1 MTDNHNHI
9 RVLASADWTRR
20 NFLRLAAFAGGVAA
34 LSVNGVAIAADKGDL
49 AEKARKLKGD
59 AALGDTLFIY
69 SWADYANPDV
79 LDAFSKGAGP
89 RIEIATFD
97 SVEAAIAKLEISGGS
112 AGYDIVVVGDAY
124 VEQMINRKL
133 IQKLDH
139 SKIPN
144 LGNLRD
150 EFHKLPFDPGN
161 QYTVMKNFGTI
172 GILYNNTVIKEPIKS
187 WDDFFRVGASE
198 VASHRLSVLNDQP
211 SVFGL
216 VFWREGKDYNT
227 GDEKRLNEAK
237 DVLIKDL
244 IPHLKAFDA
253 NPVQGLLNGDYVL
266 SQGYLGSSRHI
277 FEQDPD
283 SYTWVYPEPQCVL
296 WSDHYA
302 VPSGS
307 RHTDAAHAFINYM
320 LDPDVAAAEV
330 AHIGYDTG
338 VKGVIEKLPD
348 DLVRKDMIVF
358 PEGVTDRLIYQKV
371 EGSNPTLRIQIFNEL
386 KAAAARN

>member
-1 MTDNHNHI
+1 M
-9 RVLASADWTRR
+9 
-20 NFLRLAAFAGGVAA
+20 
-34 LSVNGVAIAADKGDL
+34 
-49 AEKARKLKGD
+49 
-59 AALGDTLFIY
+59 
-69 SWADYANPDV
+69 
-79 LDAFSKGAGP
+79 
-89 RIEIATFD
+89 
-97 SVEAAIAKLEISGGS
+97 
-112 AGYDIVVVGDAY
+112 
-124 VEQMINRKL
+124 
-133 IQKLDH
+133 
-139 SKIPN
+139 
-144 LGNLRD
+144 
-150 EFHKLPFDPGN
+150 
-161 QYTVMKNFGTI
+161 
-172 GILYNNTVIKEPIKS
+172 
-187 WDDFFRVGASE
+187 
-198 VASHRLSVLNDQP
+198 
-211 SVFGL
+211 
-216 VFWREGKDYNT
+216 
-227 GDEKRLNEAK
+227 
-237 DVLIKDL
+237 KDL

-307 RHTDAAHAFINYM
+307 KNTAAAHAFINYM

-358 PEGVTDRLIYQKV
+358 PEGVTERLVYQKV